1 LTTDGRW
8 VLTARGR
15 RDFRRLDTP
24 VQRRIADALDRLVAD
39 PPQGDITKLAGSDD
53 EYRLRVGD
61 WRVRF
66 IREDD
71 TVYVLRVLPRGRA
84 YRD

>member
-1 LTTDGRW
+1 MRDRLTTGASGGW

-24 VQRRIADALDRLVAD
+24 VQRRVADALDRLVAD
-39 PPQGDITKLAGSDD
+39 PPHGDITKLTGSDD
-53 EYRLRVGD
+53 EYRLRVGG

-66 IREDD
+66 VR
-71 TVYVLRVLPRGRA
+71 
-84 YRD
+84 